1 MGLLHVL
8 KGILPS
14 YDLILAEFPFQKFQ
28 YV

>member
-1 MGLLHVL
+1 MVLLHFL

-14 YDLILAEFPFQKFQ
+14 YGLILAEFPFQKLQ